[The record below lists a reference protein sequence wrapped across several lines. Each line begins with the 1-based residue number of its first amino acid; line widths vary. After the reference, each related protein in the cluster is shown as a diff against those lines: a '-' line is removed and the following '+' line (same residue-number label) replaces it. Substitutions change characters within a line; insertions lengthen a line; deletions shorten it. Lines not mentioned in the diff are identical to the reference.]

1 MRPGLC
7 AVTLLPSAQ
16 PLRRLLPT
24 QPPTPT
30 EQYAAMSNF
39 EDRGEEFSA
48 EAVVLR
54 RKFSAD
60 AGGVGA

>member
-1 MRPGLC
+1 
-7 AVTLLPSAQ
+7 
-16 PLRRLLPT
+16 
-24 QPPTPT
+24 
-30 EQYAAMSNF
+30 MSNF